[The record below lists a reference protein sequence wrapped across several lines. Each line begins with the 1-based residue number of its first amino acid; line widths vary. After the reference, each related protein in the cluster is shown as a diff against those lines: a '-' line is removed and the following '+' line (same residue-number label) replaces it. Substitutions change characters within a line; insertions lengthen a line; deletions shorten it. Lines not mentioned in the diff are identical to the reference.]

1 LVTPDTEAPAKRD
14 VDKIMRQDGKTTTS
28 KSKGKWYVPVS
39 RDARKDSGPRIKNY
53 KAKWANEKTK
63 ATMRNTMPGAAEL
76 LGLGKG
82 LYESV
87 NSTYDIEEKRLIESN
102 SEIRRLVE
110 TLEKNS
116 DASEDKTQ

>member
-1 LVTPDTEAPAKRD
+1 
-14 VDKIMRQDGKTTTS
+14 
-28 KSKGKWYVPVS
+28 
-39 RDARKDSGPRIKNY
+39 
-53 KAKWANEKTK
+53 
-63 ATMRNTMPGAAEL
+63 MPGAAEL

-87 NSTYDIEEKRLIESN
+87 NSTYDIEERRLIESN